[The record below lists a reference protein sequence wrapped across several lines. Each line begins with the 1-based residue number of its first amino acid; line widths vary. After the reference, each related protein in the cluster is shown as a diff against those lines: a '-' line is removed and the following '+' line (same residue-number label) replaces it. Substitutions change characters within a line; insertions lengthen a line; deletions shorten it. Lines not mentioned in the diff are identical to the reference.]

1 MSVTT
6 IWGDL
11 RMEQNKSTLIDDY
24 AKADPTQLMSRFQTG
39 NEGLSQAEADQR
51 LQKYGENTIRQ
62 AKRQSELLIFLE
74 NFTSLMAILLWVS
87 GVIAIFA
94 GMLELGIAIW
104 AVNVINGCFSYW
116 QQHAAQKAT
125 DSLKKML
132 PSYVKVRRDGK
143 FKQIKVEQLVPGD
156 IFDIQAG
163 DSVPADARVF
173 NTSNLQIDESSLTGE
188 SVPVEKITPYQHGD
202 GEFAQ
207 QNIIFAGTI
216 CTSGTATAMA
226 LATGMDTEFGRIA
239 TLTESQKKTM
249 YPLERE
255 LNHLTRQLTVIA
267 IMIGIAFFIL
277 AIFFVKYPVT
287 KSFIFALGM
296 IVAFIPE
303 GLLPTV
309 TLSLAQ
315 GTQRMAKKHALLKNL
330 SSVETLGQT
339 TVICSDKTGT
349 LTQNQMTIN
358 HLWLAGKQY
367 EVTGTGY
374 VTNGKIQSNGQDV
387 HLANEPDLSKL
398 LINATINNDT
408 EVTEGKADEK
418 SKILG
423 TPTEA
428 GLVIL
433 SRKAGIDIKAE
444 KAKFP
449 RIKELPFD
457 SGRKLMSV
465 ITKNS
470 QGQLVINTKGALG
483 SELTI
488 CDRILENGKIR
499 ELTDNDRSKIMQ
511 VNEVYSK
518 QGLRTLAFSYRVVD
532 DNDPLAH
539 QSLGDCTIETAEKHM
554 VFIGLAMMSD
564 PPRPEIFEAVKN
576 CRRANIRI
584 IMVTGDSPVTAKSIA
599 TRIGITSDKVRVI
612 SGDELDK
619 MSDQELQEAVKHE
632 VIFARVAPEHKF
644 RIVSMCQKNGEVVAS
659 TGDGVN
665 DAPALKRA
673 DIGIA
678 MGVTGTDVAKDAAD
692 MILTDD
698 NFASIV
704 SAIEEGRTVYSNL
717 QKFLLYILTSNVPEA
732 APSVIFLLT
741 RGLVPLPLTVMQ
753 ILTVDLG
760 TDLLPALGLGT
771 EKAEP
776 GIMDQPP
783 RPLDSHLLNRSII
796 WKAFGWYGLIA
807 SVISTCAYFFVNHV
821 NGWPNVPLAPSG
833 QVYAEATTITLGA
846 IVFSQI
852 ASAMNCRTQISSVF
866 SIGLFSNHRIL
877 LGIVVEIGLIALLM
891 YVPFLQGAFNTG
903 PLNVSEWIF
912 LFCIP
917 VPIFLIEEFRKLI
930 VRKIKA
936 HPRQA
941 LKH

>member
-1 MSVTT
+1 MN
-6 IWGDL
+6 
-11 RMEQNKSTLIDDY
+11 Q
-24 AKADPTQLMSRFQTG
+24 FQTG
-39 NEGLSQAEADQR
+39 NEGLSGAEAEKR
-51 LQKYGENTIRQ
+51 LQKYGPNTIQ
-62 AKRQSELLIFLE
+62 QGKKRSEILVFLA
-74 NFTSLMAILLWVS
+74 NFTSMMAILLWVS
-87 GVIAIFA
+87 GIIAMFA
-94 GMLELGIAIW
+94 GMMELGIAIW

-143 FKQIKVEQLVPGD
+143 SQQIQVEQLVPGD
-156 IFDIQAG
+156 VFDIQAG
-163 DSVPADARVF
+163 DSIPADARVF

-188 SVPVEKITPYQHGD
+188 SVPVEKKADYHHGD

-207 QNIIFAGTI
+207 QNIVFAGTVS
-216 CTSGTATAMA
+216 TSGTATALA

-239 TLTESQKKTM
+239 TLTQSQKKTI

-255 LNHLTRQLTVIA
+255 LNHLTRQLTIIA
-267 IMIGIAFFIL
+267 IGIGVAFFLL
-277 AIFFVKYPVT
+277 AIFFVKYPIA

-358 HLWLAGKQY
+358 HIWLPGKEY
-367 EVTGTGY
+367 DVTGTGY
-374 VTNGKIQSNGQDV
+374 LTNGKIQLNGKDV
-387 HLANEPDLSKL
+387 DLANELDLNKL

-408 EVTEGKADEK
+408 EVTEGKAGEK

-433 SRKAGIDIKAE
+433 SRKAGIDAKDERKAY
-444 KAKFP
+444 P
-449 RIKELPFD
+449 RLKELPFD
-457 SGRKLMSV
+457 SDRKLMTV
-465 ITKNS
+465 ITKDPS
-470 QGQLVINTKGALG
+470 GQLFINTKGALG
-483 SELTI
+483 SELAI
-488 CDRILENGKIR
+488 CDRILDNGQVRPI
-499 ELTDNDRSKIMQ
+499 TDQDRATINQ
-511 VNEVYSK
+511 ANETYSK
-518 QGLRTLAFSYRVVD
+518 QGLRTLAFSYRIVD
-532 DNDPLAH
+532 GDDPLAH
-539 QSLGDCTIETAEKHM
+539 KSLESCTIQSAETHM
-554 VFIGLAMMSD
+554 IFVGLTMMSD
-564 PPRPEIFEAVKN
+564 PPRPEIFDAVKN
-576 CRRANIRI
+576 CKRASIRI
-584 IMVTGDSPVTAKSIA
+584 IMVTGDSPITAKSIA
-599 TRIGITSDKVRVI
+599 TRIGITSDKARVI

-619 MSDQELQEAVKHE
+619 MSDDDLQQAVKGE

-644 RIVSMCQKNGEVVAS
+644 RIVSMCQKNGDVVAS

-732 APSVIFLLT
+732 APSVIFLVT

-783 RPLDSHLLNRSII
+783 RPLNSHLLNRSII

-807 SVISTCAYFFVNHV
+807 SVVSTAAYFYVNHV
-821 NGWPNVPLAPSG
+821 NGWPNVPLAGSG
-833 QVYAEATTITLGA
+833 MVYAEATTITLGA

-852 ASAMNCRTQISSVF
+852 AAAMNCRTQISSVF

-877 LGIVVEIGLIALLM
+877 TGIVVEVVLIALLM
-891 YVPFLQGAFNTG
+891 YVPFLQGVFNTG
-903 PLNVSEWIF
+903 PLNLSEWIF

-917 VPIFLIEEFRKLI
+917 VPIFLIEELRKYI
-930 VRKIKA
+930 VRRIKRVPKVA
-936 HPRQA
+936 
-941 LKH
+941 

>member
-1 MSVTT
+1 MN
-6 IWGDL
+6 
-11 RMEQNKSTLIDDY
+11 Q
-24 AKADPTQLMSRFQTG
+24 FQTG
-39 NEGLSQAEADQR
+39 NEGLSGAEAEKR
-51 LQKYGENTIRQ
+51 LQKYGPNTIQ
-62 AKRQSELLIFLE
+62 QGKKRSEILVFLA
-74 NFTSLMAILLWVS
+74 NFTSMMAILLWVS
-87 GVIAIFA
+87 GIIAMFA
-94 GMLELGIAIW
+94 GMMELGIAIW

-143 FKQIKVEQLVPGD
+143 SQQIQVEQLVPGD
-156 IFDIQAG
+156 VFDIQAG
-163 DSVPADARVF
+163 DSIPADARVF
-173 NTSNLQIDESSLTGE
+173 NTSNLQIDEPSLTGE
-188 SVPVEKITPYQHGD
+188 SVPVEKKADYHHGD

-207 QNIIFAGTI
+207 QNIVFAGTVS
-216 CTSGTATAMA
+216 TSGTATALA

-239 TLTESQKKTM
+239 TLTQSQKKTI

-255 LNHLTRQLTVIA
+255 LNHLTRQLTIIA
-267 IMIGIAFFIL
+267 IGIGVAFFLL
-277 AIFFVKYPVT
+277 AIFFVKYPIA

-358 HLWLAGKQY
+358 HIWLPGKEY
-367 EVTGTGY
+367 DVTGTGY
-374 VTNGKIQSNGQDV
+374 LTNGKIQLNGKDV
-387 HLANEPDLSKL
+387 DLANELDLNKL

-408 EVTEGKADEK
+408 EVTEGKAGEK

-433 SRKAGIDIKAE
+433 SRKAGIDAKDERKAY
-444 KAKFP
+444 P
-449 RIKELPFD
+449 RLKELPFD
-457 SGRKLMSV
+457 SDRKLMTV
-465 ITKNS
+465 ITKDPS
-470 QGQLVINTKGALG
+470 GQLFINTKGALG
-483 SELTI
+483 SELAI
-488 CDRILENGKIR
+488 CDRILDNGQVRPI
-499 ELTDNDRSKIMQ
+499 TDQDRATINQ
-511 VNEVYSK
+511 ANETYSK
-518 QGLRTLAFSYRVVD
+518 QGLRTLAFSYRIVD
-532 DNDPLAH
+532 GDDPLAH
-539 QSLGDCTIETAEKHM
+539 KSLESCTIQSAETHM
-554 VFIGLAMMSD
+554 IFVGLTMMSD
-564 PPRPEIFEAVKN
+564 PPRPEIFDAVKN
-576 CRRANIRI
+576 CKRASIRI
-584 IMVTGDSPVTAKSIA
+584 IMVTGDSPITAKSIA
-599 TRIGITSDKVRVI
+599 TRIGITSDKARVI

-619 MSDQELQEAVKHE
+619 MSDDDLQQAVKGE

-644 RIVSMCQKNGEVVAS
+644 RIVSMCQKNGDVVAS

-732 APSVIFLLT
+732 APSVIFLVT

-783 RPLDSHLLNRSII
+783 RPLNSHLLNRSII

-807 SVISTCAYFFVNHV
+807 SVVSTAAYFYVNHV
-821 NGWPNVPLAPSG
+821 NGWPNVPLAGSG
-833 QVYAEATTITLGA
+833 MVYAEATTITLGA

-852 ASAMNCRTQISSVF
+852 AAAMNCRTQISSVF

-877 LGIVVEIGLIALLM
+877 TGIVVEVVLIALLM
-891 YVPFLQGAFNTG
+891 YVPFLQGVFNTG
-903 PLNVSEWIF
+903 PLNLSEWIF

-917 VPIFLIEEFRKLI
+917 VPIFLIEELRKYI
-930 VRKIKA
+930 VRRIKRVPKVA
-936 HPRQA
+936 
-941 LKH
+941 

>member
-1 MSVTT
+1 M
-6 IWGDL
+6 I
-11 RMEQNKSTLIDDY
+11 QKNKTTLIDDY
-24 AKADPTQLMSRFQTG
+24 AKADPTALMNQFQTG
-39 NEGLSQAEADQR
+39 NEGLSGAEAEKR
-51 LQKYGENTIRQ
+51 LQKYGRNTIQ
-62 AKRQSELLIFLE
+62 QGKKRSEILVFLA

-87 GVIAIFA
+87 GIIAMFA
-94 GMLELGIAIW
+94 GMMELGIAIW

-143 FKQIKVEQLVPGD
+143 SQQIQVEQLVPGD
-156 IFDIQAG
+156 VFDIQAG
-163 DSVPADARVF
+163 DSIPADARVF

-188 SVPVEKITPYQHGD
+188 SVPVEKKADYHHGD

-207 QNIIFAGTI
+207 QNIVFAGTVS
-216 CTSGTATAMA
+216 TSGTATALA

-239 TLTESQKKTM
+239 TLTQSQKKTI

-255 LNHLTRQLTVIA
+255 LNHLTRQLTIIA
-267 IMIGIAFFIL
+267 IGIGVAFFLL
-277 AIFFVKYPVT
+277 AIFFVKYPIA

-358 HLWLAGKQY
+358 HIWLPEKEY
-367 EVTGTGY
+367 DVTGTGY
-374 VTNGKIQSNGQDV
+374 LTNGKIQLNGKDV
-387 HLANEPDLSKL
+387 DLANEPDLNKL

-408 EVTEGKADEK
+408 EVTEGKAGEK

-433 SRKAGIDIKAE
+433 SRKAGIDAKDERKAY
-444 KAKFP
+444 P
-449 RIKELPFD
+449 RLKELPFD
-457 SGRKLMSV
+457 SDRKLMTV
-465 ITKNS
+465 ITKDPS
-470 QGQLVINTKGALG
+470 GQLFINTKGALG
-483 SELTI
+483 SELAI
-488 CDRILENGKIR
+488 CDRILDNGQVRPI
-499 ELTDNDRSKIMQ
+499 TDQDRATINQ
-511 VNEVYSK
+511 ANETYSK
-518 QGLRTLAFSYRVVD
+518 QGLRTLAFSYRIVD
-532 DNDPLAH
+532 GDDPLAH
-539 QSLGDCTIETAEKHM
+539 KSLESCTIQSAETHM
-554 VFIGLAMMSD
+554 IFVGLTMMSD
-564 PPRPEIFEAVKN
+564 PPRPEIFDAVKN
-576 CRRANIRI
+576 CKRASIRI
-584 IMVTGDSPVTAKSIA
+584 IMVTGDSPITAKSIA
-599 TRIGITSDKVRVI
+599 TRIGITSDKARVI

-619 MSDQELQEAVKHE
+619 MSDDDLQQAVKGE

-644 RIVSMCQKNGEVVAS
+644 RIVSMCQKNGDVVAS

-732 APSVIFLLT
+732 APSVIFLVT

-783 RPLDSHLLNRSII
+783 RPLNSHLLNRSII

-807 SVISTCAYFFVNHV
+807 SVVSTAAYFYVNHV
-821 NGWPNVPLAPSG
+821 NGWPNVPLAGSG
-833 QVYAEATTITLGA
+833 MVYAEATTITLGA

-852 ASAMNCRTQISSVF
+852 AAAMNCRTQISSVF

-877 LGIVVEIGLIALLM
+877 TGIVVEVVLIALLM
-891 YVPFLQGAFNTG
+891 YVPFLQGVFNTG
-903 PLNVSEWIF
+903 PLNLSEWIF

-917 VPIFLIEEFRKLI
+917 VPIFLIEELRKYI
-930 VRKIKA
+930 VRRIKRVPKVA
-936 HPRQA
+936 
-941 LKH
+941 

>member
-1 MSVTT
+1 M
-6 IWGDL
+6 I
-11 RMEQNKSTLIDDY
+11 QKNKTTLIDDY
-24 AKADPTQLMSRFQTG
+24 AKADPTALMNQFQTG
-39 NEGLSQAEADQR
+39 NEGLSGAEAEKR
-51 LQKYGENTIRQ
+51 LQKYGPNTIQ
-62 AKRQSELLIFLE
+62 QGKKRSEILVFLA

-87 GVIAIFA
+87 GIIAMFA
-94 GMLELGIAIW
+94 GMMELGIAIW

-143 FKQIKVEQLVPGD
+143 SQQIQVEQLVPGD
-156 IFDIQAG
+156 VFDIQAG
-163 DSVPADARVF
+163 DSIPADARVF

-188 SVPVEKITPYQHGD
+188 SVPVEKKADYHHGD

-207 QNIIFAGTI
+207 QNIVFAGTVS
-216 CTSGTATAMA
+216 TSGTATALA

-239 TLTESQKKTM
+239 TLTQSQKKTI

-255 LNHLTRQLTVIA
+255 LNHLTRQLTIIA
-267 IMIGIAFFIL
+267 IGIGVAFFLL
-277 AIFFVKYPVT
+277 AIFFVKYPIA

-358 HLWLAGKQY
+358 HIWLPEKEY
-367 EVTGTGY
+367 DVTGTGY
-374 VTNGKIQSNGQDV
+374 LTNGKIQLNGKDV
-387 HLANEPDLSKL
+387 DLANEPDLNKL

-408 EVTEGKADEK
+408 EVTEGKAGEK

-433 SRKAGIDIKAE
+433 SRKAGIDAKDERKAY
-444 KAKFP
+444 P
-449 RIKELPFD
+449 RLKQLPFD
-457 SGRKLMSV
+457 SDRKLMTV
-465 ITKNS
+465 ITKDPS
-470 QGQLVINTKGALG
+470 GQLFINTKGALG
-483 SELTI
+483 SELAI
-488 CDRILENGKIR
+488 CDRILDNGQVRPI
-499 ELTDNDRSKIMQ
+499 TDQDRATINQ
-511 VNEVYSK
+511 ANETYSK
-518 QGLRTLAFSYRVVD
+518 QGLRTLAFSYRIVD
-532 DNDPLAH
+532 GDDPLAH
-539 QSLGDCTIETAEKHM
+539 KSLESCTIQSAETHM
-554 VFIGLAMMSD
+554 IFVGLTMMSD
-564 PPRPEIFEAVKN
+564 PPRPEIFDAVKN
-576 CRRANIRI
+576 CKRASIRI
-584 IMVTGDSPVTAKSIA
+584 IMVTGDSPITAKSIA
-599 TRIGITSDKVRVI
+599 TRIGITSDKARVI

-619 MSDQELQEAVKHE
+619 MSDDDLQQAVKGE

-644 RIVSMCQKNGEVVAS
+644 RIVSMCQKNGDVVAS

-732 APSVIFLLT
+732 APSVIFLVT

-783 RPLDSHLLNRSII
+783 RPLNSHLLNRSII

-807 SVISTCAYFFVNHV
+807 SVVSTAAYFYVNHV
-821 NGWPNVPLAPSG
+821 NGWPNVPLAGSG
-833 QVYAEATTITLGA
+833 MVYAEATTITLGA

-852 ASAMNCRTQISSVF
+852 AAAMNCRTQISSVF

-877 LGIVVEIGLIALLM
+877 TGIVVEVVLIALLM
-891 YVPFLQGAFNTG
+891 YVPFLQGVFNTG
-903 PLNVSEWIF
+903 PLNLSEWIF

-917 VPIFLIEEFRKLI
+917 VPIFLIEELRKYI
-930 VRKIKA
+930 VRRIKRVPKVA
-936 HPRQA
+936 
-941 LKH
+941 

>member
-1 MSVTT
+1 M
-6 IWGDL
+6 
-11 RMEQNKSTLIDDY
+11 QKNKTTLIDDY
-24 AKADPTQLMSRFQTG
+24 AKADPTALMNQFQTG
-39 NEGLSQAEADQR
+39 NEGLSGAEAEKR
-51 LQKYGENTIRQ
+51 LQKYGPNTIQ
-62 AKRQSELLIFLE
+62 QGKKRSEILVFLA
-74 NFTSLMAILLWVS
+74 NFTSMMAILLWVS
-87 GVIAIFA
+87 GIIAMFA
-94 GMLELGIAIW
+94 GMMELGIAIW

-143 FKQIKVEQLVPGD
+143 SQQIQVEQLVPGD
-156 IFDIQAG
+156 VFDIQAG
-163 DSVPADARVF
+163 DSIPADARVF
-173 NTSNLQIDESSLTGE
+173 NTSNLQIDEPSLTGE
-188 SVPVEKITPYQHGD
+188 SVPVEKKADYHHGD

-207 QNIIFAGTI
+207 QNIVFAGTVS
-216 CTSGTATAMA
+216 TSGTATALA

-239 TLTESQKKTM
+239 TLTQSQKKTI

-255 LNHLTRQLTVIA
+255 LNHLTRQLTIIA
-267 IMIGIAFFIL
+267 IGIGVAFFLL
-277 AIFFVKYPVT
+277 AIFFVKYPIA

-358 HLWLAGKQY
+358 HIWLPGKEY
-367 EVTGTGY
+367 DVTGTGY
-374 VTNGKIQSNGQDV
+374 LTNGKIQLNGKDV
-387 HLANEPDLSKL
+387 DLANELDLNKL

-408 EVTEGKADEK
+408 EVTEGKAGEK

-433 SRKAGIDIKAE
+433 SRKAGIDAKDERKAY
-444 KAKFP
+444 P
-449 RIKELPFD
+449 RLKELPFD
-457 SGRKLMSV
+457 SDRKLMTV
-465 ITKNS
+465 ITKDPS
-470 QGQLVINTKGALG
+470 GQLFINTKGALG
-483 SELTI
+483 SELAI
-488 CDRILENGKIR
+488 CDRILDNGQVRPI
-499 ELTDNDRSKIMQ
+499 TDQDRATINQ
-511 VNEVYSK
+511 ANETYSK
-518 QGLRTLAFSYRVVD
+518 QGLRTLAFSYRIVD
-532 DNDPLAH
+532 GDDPLAH
-539 QSLGDCTIETAEKHM
+539 KSLESCTIQSAETHM
-554 VFIGLAMMSD
+554 IFVGLTMMSD
-564 PPRPEIFEAVKN
+564 PPRPEIFDAVKN
-576 CRRANIRI
+576 CKRASIRI
-584 IMVTGDSPVTAKSIA
+584 IMVTGDSPITAKSIA
-599 TRIGITSDKVRVI
+599 TRIGITSDKARVI

-619 MSDQELQEAVKHE
+619 MSDDDLQQAVKGE

-644 RIVSMCQKNGEVVAS
+644 RIVSMCQKNGDVVAS

-732 APSVIFLLT
+732 APSVIFLVT

-783 RPLDSHLLNRSII
+783 RPLNSHLLNRSII

-807 SVISTCAYFFVNHV
+807 SVVSTAAYFYVNHV
-821 NGWPNVPLAPSG
+821 NGWPNVPLAGSG
-833 QVYAEATTITLGA
+833 MVYAEATTITLGA

-852 ASAMNCRTQISSVF
+852 AAAMNCRTQISSVF

-877 LGIVVEIGLIALLM
+877 TGIVVEVVLIALLM
-891 YVPFLQGAFNTG
+891 YVPFLQGVFNTG
-903 PLNVSEWIF
+903 PLNLSEWIF

-917 VPIFLIEEFRKLI
+917 VPIFLIEELRKYI
-930 VRKIKA
+930 VRRIKRVPKVA
-936 HPRQA
+936 
-941 LKH
+941 

>member
-1 MSVTT
+1 M
-6 IWGDL
+6 
-11 RMEQNKSTLIDDY
+11 QKNKTTLIDDY
-24 AKADPTQLMSRFQTG
+24 AKADPTALMNQFQTG
-39 NEGLSQAEADQR
+39 NEGLSGAEAEKR
-51 LQKYGENTIRQ
+51 LQKYGPNTIQ
-62 AKRQSELLIFLE
+62 QGKKRSEILVFLA

-87 GVIAIFA
+87 GIIAMFA
-94 GMLELGIAIW
+94 GMMELGIAIW

-143 FKQIKVEQLVPGD
+143 SQQIQVEQLVPGD
-156 IFDIQAG
+156 VFDIQAG
-163 DSVPADARVF
+163 DSIPADARVF

-188 SVPVEKITPYQHGD
+188 SVPVEKKADYHHGD

-207 QNIIFAGTI
+207 QNIVFAGTVS
-216 CTSGTATAMA
+216 TSGTATALA

-239 TLTESQKKTM
+239 TLTQSQKKTI

-255 LNHLTRQLTVIA
+255 LNHLTRQLTIIA
-267 IMIGIAFFIL
+267 IGIGVAFFLL
-277 AIFFVKYPVT
+277 AIFFVKYPIA

-358 HLWLAGKQY
+358 HIWLPEKEY
-367 EVTGTGY
+367 DVTGTGY
-374 VTNGKIQSNGQDV
+374 LTNGKIQLNGKDV
-387 HLANEPDLSKL
+387 DLANEPDLNKL

-408 EVTEGKADEK
+408 EVTEGKAGEK

-433 SRKAGIDIKAE
+433 SRKAGIDAKDERKAY
-444 KAKFP
+444 P
-449 RIKELPFD
+449 RLKELPFD
-457 SGRKLMSV
+457 SDRKLMTV
-465 ITKNS
+465 ITKDPS
-470 QGQLVINTKGALG
+470 GQLFINTKGALG
-483 SELTI
+483 SELAI
-488 CDRILENGKIR
+488 CDRILDNGQVRPI
-499 ELTDNDRSKIMQ
+499 TDQDRATINQ
-511 VNEVYSK
+511 ANETYSK
-518 QGLRTLAFSYRVVD
+518 QGLRTLAFSYRIVD
-532 DNDPLAH
+532 GDDPLAH
-539 QSLGDCTIETAEKHM
+539 KSLESCTIQSAETHM
-554 VFIGLAMMSD
+554 IFVGLTMMSD
-564 PPRPEIFEAVKN
+564 PPRPEIFDAVKN
-576 CRRANIRI
+576 CKRASIRI
-584 IMVTGDSPVTAKSIA
+584 IMVTGDSPITAKSIA
-599 TRIGITSDKVRVI
+599 TRIGITSDKARVI

-619 MSDQELQEAVKHE
+619 MSDDDLQQAVKGE

-644 RIVSMCQKNGEVVAS
+644 RIVSMCQKNGDVVAS

-732 APSVIFLLT
+732 APSVIFLVT

-783 RPLDSHLLNRSII
+783 RPLNSHLLNRSII

-807 SVISTCAYFFVNHV
+807 SVVSTAAYFYVNHV
-821 NGWPNVPLAPSG
+821 NGWPNVPLAGSG
-833 QVYAEATTITLGA
+833 MVYAEATTITLGA

-852 ASAMNCRTQISSVF
+852 AAAMNCRTQISSVF

-877 LGIVVEIGLIALLM
+877 TGIVVEVVLIALLM
-891 YVPFLQGAFNTG
+891 YVPFLQGVFNTG
-903 PLNVSEWIF
+903 PLNLSEWIF

-917 VPIFLIEEFRKLI
+917 VPIFLIEELRKYI
-930 VRKIKA
+930 VRRIKRVPKVA
-936 HPRQA
+936 
-941 LKH
+941 

>member
-1 MSVTT
+1 M
-6 IWGDL
+6 I
-11 RMEQNKSTLIDDY
+11 QKNKTTLIDDY
-24 AKADPTQLMSRFQTG
+24 AKADPTALMNQFQTG
-39 NEGLSQAEADQR
+39 NEGLSGAEAEKR
-51 LQKYGENTIRQ
+51 LQKYGPNTIQ
-62 AKRQSELLIFLE
+62 QGKKRSEILVFLA
-74 NFTSLMAILLWVS
+74 NFTSMMAILLWVS
-87 GVIAIFA
+87 GIIAMFA
-94 GMLELGIAIW
+94 GMMELGIAIW

-143 FKQIKVEQLVPGD
+143 SQQIQVEQLVPGD
-156 IFDIQAG
+156 VFDIQAG
-163 DSVPADARVF
+163 DSIPADARVF

-188 SVPVEKITPYQHGD
+188 SVPVEKKADYHHGD

-207 QNIIFAGTI
+207 QNIVFAGTVS
-216 CTSGTATAMA
+216 TSGTATALA

-239 TLTESQKKTM
+239 TLTQSQKKTI

-255 LNHLTRQLTVIA
+255 LNHLTRQLTIIA
-267 IMIGIAFFIL
+267 IGIGVAFFLL
-277 AIFFVKYPVT
+277 AIFFVKYPIA

-358 HLWLAGKQY
+358 HIWLPEKEY
-367 EVTGTGY
+367 DVTGTGY
-374 VTNGKIQSNGQDV
+374 LTNGKIQLNGKDV
-387 HLANEPDLSKL
+387 DLANEPDLNKL

-408 EVTEGKADEK
+408 EVTEGKAGEK

-433 SRKAGIDIKAE
+433 SRKAGIDAKDERKAY
-444 KAKFP
+444 P
-449 RIKELPFD
+449 RLKELPFD
-457 SGRKLMSV
+457 SDRKLMTV
-465 ITKNS
+465 ITKDPS
-470 QGQLVINTKGALG
+470 GQLFINTKGALG
-483 SELTI
+483 SELAI
-488 CDRILENGKIR
+488 CDRILDNGQVRPI
-499 ELTDNDRSKIMQ
+499 TDQDRATINQ
-511 VNEVYSK
+511 ANETYSK
-518 QGLRTLAFSYRVVD
+518 QGLRTLAFSYRIVD
-532 DNDPLAH
+532 GDDPLAH
-539 QSLGDCTIETAEKHM
+539 KSLESCTIQSAETHM
-554 VFIGLAMMSD
+554 IFVGLTMMSD
-564 PPRPEIFEAVKN
+564 PPRPEIFDAVKN
-576 CRRANIRI
+576 CKRASIRI
-584 IMVTGDSPVTAKSIA
+584 IMVTGDSPITAKSIA
-599 TRIGITSDKVRVI
+599 TRIGITSDKARVI

-619 MSDQELQEAVKHE
+619 MSDDDLQQAVKGE

-644 RIVSMCQKNGEVVAS
+644 RIVSMCQKNGDVVAS

-732 APSVIFLLT
+732 APSVIFLVT

-783 RPLDSHLLNRSII
+783 RPLNSHLLNRSII

-807 SVISTCAYFFVNHV
+807 SVVSTAAYFYVNHV
-821 NGWPNVPLAPSG
+821 NGWPNVPLAGSG
-833 QVYAEATTITLGA
+833 MVYAEATTITLGA

-852 ASAMNCRTQISSVF
+852 AAAMNCRTQISSVF

-877 LGIVVEIGLIALLM
+877 TGIVVEVVLIALLM
-891 YVPFLQGAFNTG
+891 YVPFLQGVFNTG
-903 PLNVSEWIF
+903 PLNLSEWIF

-917 VPIFLIEEFRKLI
+917 VPIFLIEELRKYI
-930 VRKIKA
+930 VRRIKRVPKVA
-936 HPRQA
+936 
-941 LKH
+941 

>member
-1 MSVTT
+1 M
-6 IWGDL
+6 I
-11 RMEQNKSTLIDDY
+11 QKNKTTLIDDY
-24 AKADPTQLMSRFQTG
+24 AKADPTALMNQFQTG
-39 NEGLSQAEADQR
+39 NEGLSGAEAEKR
-51 LQKYGENTIRQ
+51 LQKYGPNTIQ
-62 AKRQSELLIFLE
+62 QGKKRSEILVFLA
-74 NFTSLMAILLWVS
+74 NFTSMMAILLWVS
-87 GVIAIFA
+87 GIIAMFA
-94 GMLELGIAIW
+94 GMMELGIAIW

-143 FKQIKVEQLVPGD
+143 SQQIQVEQLVPGD
-156 IFDIQAG
+156 VFDIQAG
-163 DSVPADARVF
+163 DSIPADARVF

-188 SVPVEKITPYQHGD
+188 SVPVEKKADYHHGD

-207 QNIIFAGTI
+207 QNIVFAGTVS
-216 CTSGTATAMA
+216 TSGTATALA

-239 TLTESQKKTM
+239 TLTQSQKKTI

-255 LNHLTRQLTVIA
+255 LNHLTRQLTIIA
-267 IMIGIAFFIL
+267 IGIGVAFFLL
-277 AIFFVKYPVT
+277 AIFFVKYPIA

-358 HLWLAGKQY
+358 HIWLPGKEY
-367 EVTGTGY
+367 DVTGTGY
-374 VTNGKIQSNGQDV
+374 LTNGKIQLNGKDV
-387 HLANEPDLSKL
+387 DLANELDLNKL

-408 EVTEGKADEK
+408 EVTEGKAGEK

-433 SRKAGIDIKAE
+433 SRKAGIDAKDERKAY
-444 KAKFP
+444 P
-449 RIKELPFD
+449 RLKELPFD
-457 SGRKLMSV
+457 SDRKLMTV
-465 ITKNS
+465 ITKDPS
-470 QGQLVINTKGALG
+470 GQLFINTKGALG
-483 SELTI
+483 SELAI
-488 CDRILENGKIR
+488 CDRILDNGQVRPI
-499 ELTDNDRSKIMQ
+499 TDQDRATINQ
-511 VNEVYSK
+511 ANETYSK
-518 QGLRTLAFSYRVVD
+518 QGLRTLAFSYRIVD
-532 DNDPLAH
+532 GDDPLAH
-539 QSLGDCTIETAEKHM
+539 KSLESCTIQSAETHM
-554 VFIGLAMMSD
+554 IFVGLTMMSD
-564 PPRPEIFEAVKN
+564 PPRPEIFDAVKN
-576 CRRANIRI
+576 CKRASIRI
-584 IMVTGDSPVTAKSIA
+584 IMVTGDSPITAKSIA
-599 TRIGITSDKVRVI
+599 TRIGITSDKARVI

-619 MSDQELQEAVKHE
+619 MSDDDLQQAVKGE

-644 RIVSMCQKNGEVVAS
+644 RIVSMCQKNGDVVAS

-732 APSVIFLLT
+732 APSVIFLVT

-783 RPLDSHLLNRSII
+783 RPLNSHLLNRSII

-807 SVISTCAYFFVNHV
+807 SVVSTAAYFYVNHV
-821 NGWPNVPLAPSG
+821 NGWPNVPLAGSG
-833 QVYAEATTITLGA
+833 MVYAEATTITLGA

-852 ASAMNCRTQISSVF
+852 AAAMNCRTQISSVF

-877 LGIVVEIGLIALLM
+877 TGIVVEVVLIALLM
-891 YVPFLQGAFNTG
+891 YVPFLQGVFNTG
-903 PLNVSEWIF
+903 PLNLSEWIF

-917 VPIFLIEEFRKLI
+917 VPIFMIEELRKYI
-930 VRKIKA
+930 VRRIKRVPKVA
-936 HPRQA
+936 
-941 LKH
+941 

>member
-1 MSVTT
+1 M
-6 IWGDL
+6 
-11 RMEQNKSTLIDDY
+11 QKNKTTLIDDY
-24 AKADPTQLMSRFQTG
+24 AKADPTALMNQFQTG
-39 NEGLSQAEADQR
+39 NEGLSGAEAEKR
-51 LQKYGENTIRQ
+51 LQKYGPNTIQ
-62 AKRQSELLIFLE
+62 QGKKRSEILVFLA

-87 GVIAIFA
+87 GIIAMFA
-94 GMLELGIAIW
+94 GMMELGIAIW

-143 FKQIKVEQLVPGD
+143 SQQIQVEQLVPGD
-156 IFDIQAG
+156 VFDIQAG
-163 DSVPADARVF
+163 DSIPADARVF

-188 SVPVEKITPYQHGD
+188 SVPVEKKADYHHGD

-207 QNIIFAGTI
+207 QNIVFAGTVS
-216 CTSGTATAMA
+216 TSGTATALA
-226 LATGMDTEFGRIA
+226 LETGMDTEFGRIA
-239 TLTESQKKTM
+239 TLTQSQKKTI

-255 LNHLTRQLTVIA
+255 LNHLTRQLTIIA
-267 IMIGIAFFIL
+267 IGIGVAFFLL
-277 AIFFVKYPVT
+277 AIFFVKYPIA

-358 HLWLAGKQY
+358 HIWLPEKEY
-367 EVTGTGY
+367 DVTGTGY
-374 VTNGKIQSNGQDV
+374 LTNGKIQLNGKDV
-387 HLANEPDLSKL
+387 DLANEPDLNKL

-408 EVTEGKADEK
+408 EVTEGKAGEK

-433 SRKAGIDIKAE
+433 SRKAGIDAKDERKAY
-444 KAKFP
+444 P
-449 RIKELPFD
+449 RLKELPFD
-457 SGRKLMSV
+457 SDRKLMTV
-465 ITKNS
+465 ITKDPS
-470 QGQLVINTKGALG
+470 GQLFINTKGALG
-483 SELTI
+483 SELAI
-488 CDRILENGKIR
+488 CDRILDNGQVRPI
-499 ELTDNDRSKIMQ
+499 TDQDRATINQ
-511 VNEVYSK
+511 ANETYSK
-518 QGLRTLAFSYRVVD
+518 QGLRTLAFSYRIVD
-532 DNDPLAH
+532 GDDPLAH
-539 QSLGDCTIETAEKHM
+539 KSLESCTIQSAETHM
-554 VFIGLAMMSD
+554 IFVGLTMMSD
-564 PPRPEIFEAVKN
+564 PPRPEIFDAVKN
-576 CRRANIRI
+576 CKRASIRI
-584 IMVTGDSPVTAKSIA
+584 IMVTGDSPITAKSIA
-599 TRIGITSDKVRVI
+599 TRIGITSDNARVI

-619 MSDQELQEAVKHE
+619 MSDDDFQQAVKGE

-644 RIVSMCQKNGEVVAS
+644 RIVSMCQKNGDVVAS

-732 APSVIFLLT
+732 APSVIFLVT

-783 RPLDSHLLNRSII
+783 RPLNSHLLNRSII

-807 SVISTCAYFFVNHV
+807 SVVSTAAYFYVNHV
-821 NGWPNVPLAPSG
+821 NGWPNVPLAGSG
-833 QVYAEATTITLGA
+833 MVYAEATTITLGA

-852 ASAMNCRTQISSVF
+852 AAAMNCRTQISSVF

-877 LGIVVEIGLIALLM
+877 TGIVVEVVLIALLM
-891 YVPFLQGAFNTG
+891 YVPFLQGVFNTG
-903 PLNVSEWIF
+903 PLNLSEWIF

-917 VPIFLIEEFRKLI
+917 VPIFLIEELRKYI
-930 VRKIKA
+930 VRRIKRVPKVA
-936 HPRQA
+936 
-941 LKH
+941 

>member
-1 MSVTT
+1 M
-6 IWGDL
+6 
-11 RMEQNKSTLIDDY
+11 QKNKTTLIDDY
-24 AKADPTQLMSRFQTG
+24 AKADPTALMNQFQTG
-39 NEGLSQAEADQR
+39 NEGLSGAEAEKR
-51 LQKYGENTIRQ
+51 LQKYGPNTIQ
-62 AKRQSELLIFLE
+62 QGKKRSEILVFLA

-87 GVIAIFA
+87 GIIAMFA
-94 GMLELGIAIW
+94 GLMELGIAIW

-143 FKQIKVEQLVPGD
+143 SQQIQVEQLVPGD
-156 IFDIQAG
+156 VFDIQAG
-163 DSVPADARVF
+163 DSIPADARVF

-188 SVPVEKITPYQHGD
+188 SVPVEKKADYHHGD

-207 QNIIFAGTI
+207 QNIVFAGTVS
-216 CTSGTATAMA
+216 TSGTATALA

-239 TLTESQKKTM
+239 TLTQSQKKTI

-255 LNHLTRQLTVIA
+255 LNHLTRQLTIIA
-267 IMIGIAFFIL
+267 IGIGVAFFLL
-277 AIFFVKYPVT
+277 AIFFVKYPIA

-358 HLWLAGKQY
+358 HIWLPEKEY
-367 EVTGTGY
+367 DVTGTGY
-374 VTNGKIQSNGQDV
+374 LTNGKIQLNGKDV
-387 HLANEPDLSKL
+387 DLANEPDLNKL

-408 EVTEGKADEK
+408 EVTEGKAGEK

-433 SRKAGIDIKAE
+433 SRKAGIDAKDERKAY
-444 KAKFP
+444 P
-449 RIKELPFD
+449 RLKELPFD
-457 SGRKLMSV
+457 SDRKLMTV
-465 ITKNS
+465 ITKDPS
-470 QGQLVINTKGALG
+470 GQLFINTKGALG
-483 SELTI
+483 SELAI
-488 CDRILENGKIR
+488 CDRILDNGQVRPI
-499 ELTDNDRSKIMQ
+499 TDQDRATINQ
-511 VNEVYSK
+511 ANETYSK
-518 QGLRTLAFSYRVVD
+518 QGLRTLAFSYRIVD
-532 DNDPLAH
+532 GDDPLAH
-539 QSLGDCTIETAEKHM
+539 KSLESCTIQSAETHM
-554 VFIGLAMMSD
+554 IFVGLTMMSD
-564 PPRPEIFEAVKN
+564 PPRPEIFDAVKN
-576 CRRANIRI
+576 CKRASIRI
-584 IMVTGDSPVTAKSIA
+584 IMVTGDSPITAKSIA
-599 TRIGITSDKVRVI
+599 TRIGITSDKARVI

-619 MSDQELQEAVKHE
+619 MSDDDLQQAVKGE

-644 RIVSMCQKNGEVVAS
+644 RIVSMCQKNGDVVAS

-732 APSVIFLLT
+732 APSVIFLVT

-783 RPLDSHLLNRSII
+783 RPLNSHLLNRSII

-807 SVISTCAYFFVNHV
+807 SVVSTAAYFYVNHV
-821 NGWPNVPLAPSG
+821 NGWPNVPLAGSG
-833 QVYAEATTITLGA
+833 MVYAEATTITLGA

-852 ASAMNCRTQISSVF
+852 AAAMNCRTQISSVF

-877 LGIVVEIGLIALLM
+877 TGIVVEVVLIALLM
-891 YVPFLQGAFNTG
+891 YVPFLQGVFNTG
-903 PLNVSEWIF
+903 PLNLSEWIF

-917 VPIFLIEEFRKLI
+917 VPIFLIEELRKYI
-930 VRKIKA
+930 VRRIKRVPKVA
-936 HPRQA
+936 
-941 LKH
+941 